1 MKKESIVLL
10 QVNLDVFAWTRP
22 HIYIYIWTLASHEEP
37 CIKCRP
43 EACLGEQKRCD
54 MDPERSVA
62 LKEEANL
69 LKTSGFIHDALQPK

>member
-10 QVNLDVFAWTRP
+10 QVNLDVFAWIRP